1 MKNKEI
7 RMQMGQLGK
16 SKKADVKV
24 KLFSAIEH
32 KYKFLNRNFQT
43 TTNRGAQLHAI
54 HPRTVLNIKPTRN

>member
-32 KYKFLNRNFQT
+32 KYKFL
-43 TTNRGAQLHAI
+43 
-54 HPRTVLNIKPTRN
+54 K